1 MEVSNSKESNDMS
14 GVRVFGKLS
23 SIDDYRQRGE
33 YYLQHAE
40 GGRRKGCLRLAAK
53 CFEKAGEMKR
63 RDFALAYLSFI
74 EIDEKEAPTGR
85 RRDKQVAF
93 RRERLYKIAVQL
105 LEGML
110 LCK

>member
-1 MEVSNSKESNDMS
+1 MS